1 MGSSQD
7 TEITLGTGK
16 LLVLFFGMVGVCAL
30 FFALGY
36 SLGRKSDLG
45 VPAATAGT
53 PKVSSSSSKASSGA
67 PTAPPMSFYKNV
79 EQKDASAE
87 LNPAQQAKTET
98 APAAASPDKSAQSNG
113 VDPATTVPTSGYFV
127 QVAAV
132 SKQEDADSLVD
143 ALKKKEYP
151 AFVAASAAN
160 DKLFHVQLGPYS
172 DVKDAEGM
180 RTKLI
185 GDGYS
190 PILKK

>member
-1 MGSSQD
+1 
-7 TEITLGTGK
+7 
-16 LLVLFFGMVGVCAL
+16 L

-45 VPAATAGT
+45 VAAASNAET
-53 PKVSSSSSKASSGA
+53 PKVSTSVNRASSGA
-67 PTAPPMSFYKNV
+67 AASTPMTFYKNV
-79 EQKDASAE
+79 QQKDASAE
-87 LNPAQQAKTET
+87 LSPAPDTKTDT
-98 APAAASPDKSAQSNG
+98 AQAPAAPDKSGQSNG

-132 SKQEDADSLVD
+132 SKQEDAASLVD

-151 AFVAASAAN
+151 AFVASTAAN

-185 GDGYS
+185 GDGYN